1 MGLRRT
7 IEPVADAITIQTAK
21 KQCEISPTDYAHD
34 AHLSRLIS
42 GAVRDV
48 ERFTRRALVDQTWEL
63 TQSRFPCWAIC
74 LPRPPL
80 QTITSITYV
89 DSDGTTQTL
98 DPSLYEVSDESPAVL
113 QPAYN
118 QVWPE
123 TRPGTVGAVKITYVA
138 GYGPDSTTVPDE
150 YKNLIAELVLFR
162 FTAGRGDLP
171 NADIPKHIIWSL
183 KALRCG
189 MVLGA
194 YGVKR

>member
-7 IEPVADAITIQTAK
+7 VEPVADAITIQTAK
-21 KQCEISPTDYAHD
+21 KQCEISPTDYTHD
-34 AHLSRLIS
+34 AHLQRLIA

-48 ERFTRRALVDQTWEL
+48 ERFTRRALVNQTWEL
-63 TQSRFPCWAIC
+63 TQSRFPDWELC
-74 LPRPPL
+74 LPRPPFVSL
-80 QTITSITYV
+80 TSIAYV
-89 DSDGTTQTL
+89 DSDGDTQTL
-98 DPSLYEVSDESPAVL
+98 DPSLYEVSLESPAVVN
-113 QPAYN
+113 PAYSR
-118 QVWPE
+118 VWPE
-123 TRPGTVGAVKITYVA
+123 TRTGKREAVTITYVA

-150 YKNLIAELVLFR
+150 FKNLIAELVLFR

-171 NADIPKHIIWSL
+171 NADIPKHILWSL